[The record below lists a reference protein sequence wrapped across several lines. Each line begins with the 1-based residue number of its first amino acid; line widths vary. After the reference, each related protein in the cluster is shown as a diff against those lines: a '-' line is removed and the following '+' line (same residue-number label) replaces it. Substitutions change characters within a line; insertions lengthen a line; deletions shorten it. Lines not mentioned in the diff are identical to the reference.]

1 VPGVA
6 TVRRRFKSNTGRRP
20 FLEERRRH

>member
-6 TVRRRFKSNTGRRP
+6 TARRRFKSNTGRRP
-20 FLEERRRH
+20 SLEERRRH